1 MKIGDKVKRK
11 IHYGCEGGS
20 MLPAESGTVV
30 YVHPKGL
37 YYTVEFEFEGRH
49 GMEKIRESYPWKN
62 RQIVETAEDELT
74 PRGRGPRLSCHM
86 KPQRFY
92 ANYLECD
99 QMKNKKKGKK
109 PK

>member
-37 YYTVEFEFEGRH
+37 YYTVEFEFEGRN

-62 RQIVETAEDELT
+62 RQIVETAEDDLI
-74 PRGRGPRLSCHM
+74 PRGHGARLPGHV
-86 KPQRFY
+86 RFPSY
-92 ANYLECD
+92 RANYLEAD
-99 QMKNKKKGKK
+99 QVKNKKKGNK

>member
-49 GMEKIRESYPWKN
+49 GIERLRESYPWKN
-62 RQIVETAEDELT
+62 RQIVETAEDELPRFST
-74 PRGRGPRLSCHM
+74 PRLPGHQRQ
-86 KPQRFY
+86 QRFY
-92 ANYLECD
+92 AAYLEKD
-99 QMKNKKKGKK
+99 QAKK
-109 PK
+109 

>member
-1 MKIGDKVKRK
+1 MKVGDKVKRK

-30 YVHPKGL
+30 YVHPQGL

-49 GMEKIRESYPWKN
+49 GTEKIRESYPWKN

-74 PRGRGPRLSCHM
+74 PRGHGPRLPGHVRKQS
-86 KPQRFY
+86 FF
-92 ANYLECD
+92 AGYLEKD
-99 QMKNKKKGKK
+99 QKKNKTKGST